1 MAEGEGDEGEV
12 EEVEEVDFSAGEDQV
27 VVVTGQ
33 DQHPHQGPSVP

>member
-12 EEVEEVDFSAGEDQV
+12 EEVDFSAGEDRV